1 MSVRERQHFRF
12 GHRPQAED
20 LTTTIPMQQ
29 TSSGGDD
36 EPLLLGFPAEFAE
49 DDEDDDGPPAARSPV
64 QLVVLR
70 RADSV
75 AGIALILAGFA
86 AAASLWF
93 PWIKREDFG
102 LALVQRAV
110 EDIGAGG
117 QALVDSGSWPVLAV
131 VGGGVVLLLL
141 GVLLFRPARTH
152 RLVGVLELFVA
163 M

>member
-12 GHRPQAED
+12 GHRAQPED
-20 LTTTIPMQQ
+20 VTTTIPMQQ
-29 TSSGGDD
+29 TSSGLDD

-49 DDEDDDGPPAARSPV
+49 DDEDDDEPPVPRSRV

-110 EDIGAGG
+110 EA
-117 QALVDSGSWPVLAV
+117 
-131 VGGGVVLLLL
+131 GGGVRARDDDRRRRLTRDRLRARVD
-141 GVLLFRPARTH
+141 GDQRRGEVDGPAPR
-152 RLVGVLELFVA
+152 RA
-163 M
+163 